1 VRAFALP
8 DEDTWVLPTFWR
20 QEVHPRRGGC
30 PGAERVVPPDATE
43 RLRDWLR
50 SEKVVKSLRR
60 TMSERDVIYDPVL
73 QAEGLRYLSD
83 WQSSDDPGA
92 EANVLGAGVA
102 TLFTR
107 CHGPDAE
114 YFVDEWVSRFGI
126 EFAIRVVG
134 ELAGIIAGRS
144 LWSVD
149 PTAEKTYESLWRGE
163 DLRSLYRVAR
173 GLRSHLAV
181 ATDDEY
187 ERACELLG
195 GYRTSPIGRITTSYL
210 VPTQVAWVDE
220 DCAAAAAWST
230 VPEGDE
236 KSGRGGQRDMSAILL
251 HAASSVRHLELLR
264 GNISSSLLG
273 YHSPSDLGT
282 ILDGVG
288 PAAAPVLLGPF
299 YLELLWLHD
308 TNYPYTKRM
317 GADGLR
323 LVGAIPTDE
332 AFRLLCRDTVGALRI
347 RLAALLKSGMMTRYP
362 VRALRILAE
371 LEAAEPASFNDK
383 WGRAGVTNPHELAV
397 YKDLLGAQVLADP
410 RLVSAAAGLL
420 PETVLARAREIEASG
435 GAGIGTGLVELLDTH
450 AKTPYYRLLE
460 SAEDEK
466 RAIAALAA
474 VPTDEAFGHVV
485 DRVARKYFRPA
496 LLTAAK
502 RDPQRAL
509 RVLIAKT
516 AEAQP
521 AEPQPAEAQTPE
533 PQTPKPQTAEA
544 QTAEAPEVLVELLR
558 NHVLA
563 YPEVVAEALPALD
576 APARARVEAILASVA
591 GPTAQQKPGATPPVL
606 AGPPQGP
613 NGKPMRVPDLPEWLV
628 LPTLP
633 AVSPRDGGPAL
644 PQDAVRHLGALLAV
658 SKIAAP
664 HPGIAEVR
672 AHCEPHSLA
681 VFAWAVFEQWQ
692 AAEYPAKHSLAMV
705 ALALLGDDTT
715 VPALTALFPSWAK
728 GSSVRVRTGMDVLAA
743 IGSDVALT
751 HLHRLSRKAETKGF
765 RSQAEE
771 RLGWVGEARGLSPEQ
786 LADQIVPDLGL
797 DADGRTTVDYGR
809 RQFTAGFDEQFAPC
823 FTDQHGARIARL
835 PRPVAADDQE
845 LAPAAYRRFA
855 ELKKDVQ
862 SIAAERIRALEQ
874 AMVMGRRWS
883 GAEFQRLLVR
893 HPLVWQLVR
902 RLLWATFDERGEVAT
917 LFRAAEDRT
926 FADVNDKD
934 LALDDAATVGLA
946 HPWHFAAD
954 RAAWAEI
961 FADYEIIQP
970 FAQLSRELFS
980 MAATDPASF
989 AGTSTES
996 RKLFMLTARGWRF
1009 NQSHDA
1015 VLRAW
1020 PGDRT
1025 VEVEF
1030 KPGYHWQEPEQQAKQ
1045 LSRIRVWTTGLSPDG
1060 SAGSGSPRPDD
1071 PAAFADLG
1079 PIAGSEVLRDLR
1091 FLTE

>member
-1 VRAFALP
+1 MRAFVLP
-8 DEDTWVLPTFWR
+8 DEDTWVLPAYWR
-20 QEVHPRRGGC
+20 QVAHPRRGGC
-30 PGAERVVPPDATE
+30 AGPGQVIPPDAAE

-50 SEKVVKSLRR
+50 SEKLAKSLRR
-60 TMSERDVIYDPVL
+60 MTSERDVIFDPVL
-73 QAEGLRYLSD
+73 QAEGWRYLND
-83 WQSSDDPGA
+83 WQSSDGPGA
-92 EANVLGAGVA
+92 EPSVLGAAVA

-107 CHGPDAE
+107 CHVTDAG
-114 YFVDEWVSRFGI
+114 YLVDVWVSRFGI
-126 EFAIRVVG
+126 EFAVRVVG
-134 ELAGIIAGRS
+134 ELAGIIARSS
-144 LWSVD
+144 LWQVD
-149 PTAEKTYESLWRGE
+149 PAAEKSYERLWRGE
-163 DLRSLYRVAR
+163 DLRSLYGVAR

-187 ERACELLG
+187 ERACEILG
-195 GYRTSPIGRITTSYL
+195 GCRISPAGRITASYL

-220 DCAAAAAWST
+220 DCAEAAAWST
-230 VPEGDE
+230 APNGDE
-236 KSGRGGQRDMSAILL
+236 ESRWGDQRDLSAILL

-264 GNISSSLLG
+264 GSISSSLLG
-273 YHSPSDLGT
+273 YRSPSDVAT
-282 ILDGVG
+282 VLDGVG

-299 YLELLWLHD
+299 YRELLWLHD
-308 TNYPYTKRM
+308 TDANYTYSKRV
-317 GADGLR
+317 GPEGLR
-323 LVGAIPTDE
+323 LLAAMPTDE
-332 AFRLLCRDTVGALRI
+332 AFRLLCREIAGAPRI
-347 RLAALLKSGMMTRYP
+347 RLAALLKSGILTRYP

-371 LEAAEPASFNDK
+371 LEAAEPASFADK
-383 WGRAGVTNPHELAV
+383 PGRTGVTNPHESAL

-410 RLVSAAAGLL
+410 RLVPAAAAVL
-420 PETVLARAREIEASG
+420 PAPVLARAREIAASG
-435 GAGIGTGLVELLDTH
+435 GAGIGTGLVDLLDSH
-450 AKTPYYRLLE
+450 AKAPYYRLLE

-466 RAIAALAA
+466 RAITALAA
-474 VPTDEAFGHVV
+474 VPTDEAFGHLA
-485 DRVARKYFRPA
+485 DRVERKYFRPA

-502 RDPQRAL
+502 RDPRSAL

-516 AEAQP
+516 AEAVTT
-521 AEPQPAEAQTPE
+521 EASDI
-533 PQTPKPQTAEA
+533 
-544 QTAEAPEVLVELLR
+544 LVELLR

-563 YPEVVAEALPALD
+563 YPEAVTDTLPALD

-591 GPTAQQKPGATPPVL
+591 APTAQPKPGATPPVL
-606 AGPPQGP
+606 AGPPRGP

-633 AVSPRDGGPAL
+633 AISPRDGGPAL
-644 PQDAVRHLGALLAV
+644 PQDAVRQLAALLAV

-681 VFAWAVFEQWQ
+681 VFAWAVFEQWR
-692 AAEYPAKHSLAMV
+692 AAEYPAKHQLAMV
-705 ALALLGDDTT
+705 ALALLGDDST

-728 GSSVRVRTGMDVLAA
+728 GSSLRVRTGMDVLAA

-751 HLHRLSRKAETKGF
+751 HLHRLARKAETKGF
-765 RSQAEE
+765 RAQAEQ
-771 RLGWVGEARGLSPEQ
+771 RLGWVGEARGLTPEQ
-786 LADQIVPDLGL
+786 LADQIVPDFGL

-809 RQFTAGFDEQFAPC
+809 RQFTVGFDEQFAPR
-823 FTDQHGARIARL
+823 FTDQHGAPLARL

-862 SIAAERIRALEQ
+862 SVAGERIRALEQ
-874 AMVMGRRWS
+874 AMVMGRRWT

-902 RLLWATFDERGEVAT
+902 RLLWATFDERGEVTA
-917 LFRAAEDRT
+917 LFRVAEDRT
-926 FADVNDKD
+926 FADIDDKT

-946 HPWHFAAD
+946 HPWHVAAD
-954 RAAWAEI
+954 RPAWVRI

-980 MAATDPASF
+980 VATTDPASF
-989 AGTSTES
+989 AGGSTEG
-996 RKLFMLTARGWRF
+996 RKLFMLTARGWQF
-1009 NQSHDA
+1009 SQGHDA
-1015 VLRAW
+1015 VLRSW

-1025 VEVEF
+1025 VEIGF
-1030 KPGYHWQEPEQQAKQ
+1030 APGYHWQEPEQQARQ
-1045 LSRIRVWTTGLSPDG
+1045 LTRIQVWTTSLSPDG
-1060 SAGSGSPRPDD
+1060 SAGYDQPRPED
-1071 PAAFADLG
+1071 PAELTDLD

>member
-1 VRAFALP
+1 MRAFVLP
-8 DEDTWVLPTFWR
+8 DEDTWVVPAFWR

-30 PGAERVVPPDATE
+30 PGPARVVPPDATE

-50 SEKVVKSLRR
+50 SEKVAKSLRR
-60 TMSERDVIYDPVL
+60 MTSERDVIYDPVL
-73 QAEGLRYLSD
+73 QAEGWRYLSD

-92 EANVLGAGVA
+92 EASVLGAAVA
-102 TLFTR
+102 TLLTR
-107 CHGPDAE
+107 CHVTDAE
-114 YFVDEWVSRFGI
+114 YLVDVWVSRFGI
-126 EFAIRVVG
+126 EFAVRVVG
-134 ELAGIIAGRS
+134 ELAGIIAASS

-173 GLRSHLAV
+173 ALRSHLAV
-181 ATDDEY
+181 ATDDDY
-187 ERACELLG
+187 ERACEILG
-195 GYRTSPIGRITTSYL
+195 GYRTSPVGRITTSYL
-210 VPTQVAWVDE
+210 VPTQVGWVDD
-220 DCAAAAAWST
+220 DCAAAAGWST
-230 VPEGDE
+230 DRERGAESGWGDE
-236 KSGRGGQRDMSAILL
+236 RSMSAILL

-264 GNISSSLLG
+264 GTITSSLLG
-273 YHSPSDLGT
+273 YRSLSDVGT
-282 ILDGVG
+282 VLDGVG
-288 PAAAPVLLGPF
+288 PAAAPILLGPF
-299 YLELLWLHD
+299 YLQLLWLHD
-308 TNYPYTKRM
+308 SNFSSSERFGPE
-317 GADGLR
+317 GLR
-323 LVGAIPTDE
+323 LLAEIPTDD
-332 AFRLLCRDTVGALRI
+332 AFRLMCRDTVGALRI
-347 RLAALLKSGMMTRYP
+347 RLAALLKSGMITRYP

-371 LEAAEPASFNDK
+371 LEAAEPATFNDK
-383 WGRAGVTNPHELAV
+383 YGRPGVTNPHESAV
-397 YKDLLGAQVLADP
+397 YKDLLGTQVLAEP
-410 RLVSAAAGLL
+410 RLVPAAAGVL
-420 PETVLARAREIEASG
+420 PAPVLARAREIVASG
-435 GAGIGTGLVELLDTH
+435 GAGIGTGLVDLLDSH

-474 VPTDEAFGHVV
+474 VPTDEALGHLV
-485 DRVARKYFRPA
+485 DRVERKYFRPA
-496 LLTAAK
+496 LLTVAK

-516 AEAQP
+516 AKKQA
-521 AEPQPAEAQTPE
+521 T
-533 PQTPKPQTAEA
+533 
-544 QTAEAPEVLVELLR
+544 EAPETLVELLR

-563 YPEVVAEALPALD
+563 YPEAVAEALPALD

-591 GPTAQQKPGATPPVL
+591 GPTAQQQPGATPPVL
-606 AGPPQGP
+606 AGPPRGP

-633 AVSPRDGGPAL
+633 AISPRDGGPAL
-644 PQDAVRHLGALLAV
+644 PQDAARQLAALLAV

-692 AAEYPAKHSLAMV
+692 AAEYPAKHQLAMV

-751 HLHRLSRKAETKGF
+751 HLHRLARKAETKGF
-765 RSQAEE
+765 RAQAEQ

-797 DADGRTTVDYGR
+797 DADGRTTVDYGP
-809 RQFTAGFDEQFAPC
+809 RQFTVGFDEQFAPR
-823 FTDQHGARIARL
+823 FTDQHGAPLARL
-835 PRPVAADDQE
+835 PRPVATDDQE

-855 ELKKDVQ
+855 ELKKDVR
-862 SIAAERIRALEQ
+862 SVAGERIRALEQ
-874 AMVMGRRWS
+874 AMVMGRRWT

-902 RLLWATFDERGEVAT
+902 RLLWATFDERGGVAT

-926 FADVNDKD
+926 FADIDDKT

-946 HPWHFAAD
+946 HPWHFTAD
-954 RAAWAEI
+954 RPAWAEI

-970 FAQLSRELFS
+970 FAQLSREVFS
-980 MAATDPASF
+980 LATTDPGSF
-989 AGTSTES
+989 AGSSTEG

-1009 NQSHDA
+1009 SQGHDA
-1015 VLRAW
+1015 VLRSW
-1020 PGDRT
+1020 PENRT
-1025 VEVEF
+1025 VEIGF
-1030 KPGYHWQEPEQQAKQ
+1030 APGYHWQEPEQQAKQ
-1045 LSRIRVWTTGLSPDG
+1045 LARIRVWTTTLSPDG
-1060 SAGSGSPRPDD
+1060 SAGSGQPHPED
-1071 PAAFADLG
+1071 PAKFADLD
-1079 PIAGSEVLRDLR
+1079 PIAASEVLRDLR

>member
-1 VRAFALP
+1 VRAFVLP
-8 DEDTWVLPTFWR
+8 DEDTWVLPPYWR

-30 PGAERVVPPDATE
+30 PGPERVIPPDATE

-50 SEKVVKSLRR
+50 SEKVAKSLRR
-60 TMSERDVIYDPVL
+60 MTSERDVIFDPVL
-73 QAEGLRYLSD
+73 QAEGWGYLND
-83 WQSSDDPGA
+83 WQSADDPGA
-92 EANVLGAGVA
+92 EENVLGAAVA

-107 CHGPDAE
+107 CHVTDAE
-114 YFVDEWVSRFGI
+114 YFVDVWVSRFGI
-126 EFAIRVVG
+126 EFAVRVVG
-134 ELAGIIAGRS
+134 ELAGIVAGRS

-187 ERACELLG
+187 ERACEILG
-195 GYRTSPIGRITTSYL
+195 GYRDSPIGRIATSYL

-220 DCAAAAAWST
+220 DCAAAAAWFA

-236 KSGRGGQRDMSAILL
+236 KPGRGGERDMSAILL

-264 GNISSSLLG
+264 GSITSSLLG
-273 YHSPSDLGT
+273 YRSPSDVGT
-282 ILDGVG
+282 VLDGVG
-288 PAAAPVLLGPF
+288 PAAAPILLGPF

-308 TNYPYTKRM
+308 TNYSYAKRM

-323 LVGAIPTDE
+323 LVAAIPTDE

-347 RLAALLKSGMMTRYP
+347 RLAALLKSGMITRYP

-371 LEAAEPASFNDK
+371 LEAAAPVSFSDK
-383 WGRAGVTNPHELAV
+383 YGRAGVTNPHELAL
-397 YKDLLGAQVLADP
+397 YKDLLGIQVLTDP
-410 RLVSAAAGLL
+410 RLVPAAAGVL
-420 PETVLARAREIEASG
+420 PAPVLARAREIEAGG
-435 GAGIGTGLVELLDTH
+435 GAGIGAGLVDLLDTH

-474 VPTDEAFGHVV
+474 VPTDEAFGHLV
-485 DRVARKYFRPA
+485 DRVERKYVRPA

-502 RDPQRAL
+502 RDPRRAL
-509 RVLIAKT
+509 RVLLAKT
-516 AEAQP
+516 APAASEAS
-521 AEPQPAEAQTPE
+521 ESAEAE
-533 PQTPKPQTAEA
+533 H
-544 QTAEAPEVLVELLR
+544 VLVELLR
-558 NHVLA
+558 NHVLG
-563 YPEVVAEALPALD
+563 YPEAAAEALPALD
-576 APARARVEAILASVA
+576 APARARVEAILAGVA
-591 GPTAQQKPGATPPVL
+591 GPTTHQKPGSTPPVL
-606 AGPPQGP
+606 AGPPRGP

-633 AVSPRDGGPAL
+633 AISPRSGGPAL
-644 PQDAVRHLGALLAV
+644 PQDAVRQLAALLAV

-692 AAEYPAKHSLAMV
+692 AAQYPAKHHLAMV

-751 HLHRLSRKAETKGF
+751 HLHRLARKAETKGF
-765 RSQAEE
+765 RAQAEE

-809 RQFTAGFDEQFAPC
+809 RQLTVGFDEQFAPR
-823 FTDQHGARIARL
+823 FTDQHGAPVARL

-855 ELKKDVQ
+855 ELKKDVV
-862 SIAAERIRALEQ
+862 SIAGERIRALEQ
-874 AMVMGRRWS
+874 AMVMGRRWT
-883 GAEFQRLLVR
+883 GAEFQRRLVR

-902 RLLWATFDERGEVAT
+902 RLLWATFNERGEVTT
-917 LFRAAEDRT
+917 LFRAAEDRS
-926 FADVNDKD
+926 FADVDDKA

-954 RAAWAEI
+954 RATWAEI

-970 FAQLSRELFS
+970 FAQLSREVFS
-980 MAATDPASF
+980 VAETDPSSF

-996 RKLFMLTARGWRF
+996 RKLFMLIARGWRF
-1009 NQSHDA
+1009 NQGHDA

-1030 KPGYHWQEPEQQAKQ
+1030 RPGYHWQEPEQQSKQ
-1045 LSRIRVWTTGLSPDG
+1045 LARVQVWTTSLSPDG
-1060 SAGSGSPRPDD
+1060 SAGSGQPRPED
-1071 PAAFADLG
+1071 PAGFADLD
-1079 PIAGSEVLRDLR
+1079 PVAGSEVLRDLR
-1091 FLTE
+1091 FLTD